1 MQKIFIMIR
10 RKKRGTLK
18 PNTSSIVLN
27 IVPILTIRNIKTPFT
42 YLTKLGICPASVS
55 KMLSG
60 KAVQINFKQ
69 LTNLCLHL
77 NCTPNDLFAIREMSL
92 PPIHQLNKLEI
103 YSEVPITDLDENWN
117 MKSIKEA
124 KDLKLKGGIVNL

>member
-1 MQKIFIMIR
+1 MLR

-18 PNTSSIVLN
+18 PNASSVVLN
-27 IVPILTIRNIKTPFT
+27 IVPVLTIRNIKTPFT

-69 LTNLCLHL
+69 LTSLCLHL

-92 PPIHQLNKLEI
+92 PPQHQLNHLEI
-103 YSEVPITDLDENWN
+103 YNEVELPNIDESWKW
-117 MKSIKEA
+117 KSMEEVKSLLAE
-124 KDLKLKGGIVNL
+124 

>member
-1 MQKIFIMIR
+1 MLR

-18 PNTSSIVLN
+18 PNASSVVLD
-27 IVPILTIRNIKTPFT
+27 IVPVLTIRNIKTPFT

-69 LTNLCLHL
+69 LTSLCLHL

-92 PPIHQLNKLEI
+92 PPQHQLNHLEI
-103 YSEVPITDLDENWN
+103 YNEVELPNIDESWKW
-117 MKSIKEA
+117 KSMEEVKSLLAE
-124 KDLKLKGGIVNL
+124 